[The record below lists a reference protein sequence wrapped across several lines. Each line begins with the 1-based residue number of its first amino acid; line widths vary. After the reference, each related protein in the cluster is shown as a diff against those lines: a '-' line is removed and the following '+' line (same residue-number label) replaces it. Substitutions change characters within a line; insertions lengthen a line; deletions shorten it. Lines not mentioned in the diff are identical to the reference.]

1 MKKILMKTIFVLFI
15 ILTLTSCDKETNTEE
30 TDLSSHDELKDA
42 ISGIIVWDDYG
53 TKKVYLETKDTT
65 YFGDFDIYLNDV
77 LILDSKDYNYCIPAQ
92 TTIEV
97 DVDLDVN
104 KTYNYKTV
112 VGKNFVWMD
121 ADTEINT
128 DTSDLQDGDSRY
140 VCGETDSIY
149 GLTKVDLKKGKN
161 ILVFPQRHNVDFIY
175 NKSSNFSITER
186 YYDEDKEAEFYV
198 AYCELTATKDYGMQT
213 GDLLANSGYIS
224 YVVQG
229 NSTDEVISIDARH
242 EVYKTDYTDF
252 DLLLLCSQEVLNK
265 YGDAASDKKYYYY
278 KVTFPQDVEVIVSN
292 DDYIIS
298 SNNNEFVVNSKPNV
312 RFRVKGINDF
322 GTNVTFKVQKCY
334 CD

>member
-1 MKKILMKTIFVLFI
+1 MKKILMKILFVLFI

-112 VGKNFVWMD
+112 VGKKFVWMD
-121 ADTEINT
+121 ADKDWGISNT
-128 DTSDLQDGDSRY
+128 STLKLNDGD
-140 VCGETDSIY
+140 VQQIDGETNY
-149 GLTKVDLKKGKN
+149 MHGLTKVDLKKGKN
-161 ILVFPQRHNVDFIY
+161 ILVFPQRQDVYDIY
-175 NKSSNFSITER
+175 NKSSNFSITEK
-186 YYDEDKEAEFYV
+186 YCDGDKEVDFNV
-198 AYCELTATKDYGMQT
+198 AYCELTTTKDYRMQT
-213 GDLLANSGYIS
+213 GDLLANSEYVY

-229 NSTDEVISIDARH
+229 YNTNEVISIDACQ
-242 EVYKTDYTDF
+242 EVSKSNGAVFSLT
-252 DLLLLCSQEVLNK
+252 LKCSQEVLDK
-265 YGDAASDKKYYYY
+265 YGSGYYDGKVYYY
-278 KVTFPQDVEVIVSN
+278 KVTFPKNVSVYINN
-292 DDYIIS
+292 DIIS
-298 SNNNEFVVNSKPNV
+298 SNDNEYVLEV
-312 RFRVKGINDF
+312 RGQKTIDVRGLTDVGV
-322 GTNVTFKVQKCY
+322 NVTVDIKKC
-334 CD
+334 